1 MNASILISKHLLLV
15 GFAVLFCL
23 HTSAQKIDTATTHKS
38 RLNNIFAF
46 ALNAVS
52 RHPGDSAVIKTKGQ
66 APFLPYEGKIIR
78 HITFKEFGFDQ
89 SFTDTAKRSNYFGT
103 KLLNKLHTK
112 TKEWVVRD
120 NLFLEENTP
129 LDAYKVAD
137 NETYY
142 RSLEFIQDARILV
155 TPIPGNPDS
164 VDLVIVTKDLFSLTG
179 SVASF
184 APGNYQVSVGD
195 ANILG
200 MGQKVVVSSALQ
212 NNRSPDMGYSF
223 LYTKTSIRH
232 SFINLAA
239 GYSTISPDL
248 YNGMTDEHDLLFSLQ
263 MPLVSPYAH
272 YAGALTIGKN
282 QTFNS
287 YMEAP
292 ISFYNYGYNI
302 QDAWLGYNLDVVKYK
317 LNKSF
322 KDKHFVALR
331 YFKNSFFESP
341 EQTQGTYNFRYD
353 DKQAVLGQVTFF
365 RQEFYKTN
373 YIYGFGTTEDVPIGY
388 NVSVTTGWYRQLNLN
403 RSYAG
408 INANR
413 YFVTKGGSFTQ
424 YFLRMGGFLNAGQLQ
439 DATLLAGVGF
449 FSKLF
454 EYGNMKLR
462 EYINFS
468 YSGLYNR
475 IGLDPLYI
483 NNNYGLRNFN
493 SDSATGNNRISLYA
507 ETFSFL
513 RYKLLG
519 FKFAPFAFGNA
530 SLLTHENGTPGSSG
544 LYGAIGGGVRT
555 RNENFVFGTI
565 ELRLIYFPRY
575 VQGNNSFQVTLSTDL
590 IFRYNSNYVS
600 APDIVQSNTN
610 SNNGIY

>member
-1 MNASILISKHLLLV
+1 MHA
-15 GFAVLFCL
+15 
-23 HTSAQKIDTATTHKS
+23 SAQKIDTAITHNK

-46 ALNAVS
+46 ALRSIS
-52 RHPGDSAVIKTKGQ
+52 RHRGDTAVIKGKGQ
-66 APFLPYEGKIIR
+66 TPFLPYQGKIIR
-78 HITFKEFGFDQ
+78 HITFKEFGFEQ
-89 SFTDTAKRSNYFGT
+89 PFSDTSKRINYFGT

-120 NLFLEENTP
+120 NLFLQENTA
-129 LDAYKVAD
+129 LDAYKAAD

-164 VDLVIVTKDLFSLTG
+164 VDLVVITKDLFSLTG
-179 SVASF
+179 SVSSF
-184 APGNYQVSVGD
+184 TPGNYQVSIGD
-195 ANILG
+195 ANLGG
-200 MGQKVVVSSALQ
+200 MGQKFIVSTALQ
-212 NNRSPDMGYSF
+212 NNRSPGLGYSF

-232 SFINLAA
+232 SFINFVA

-248 YNGMTDEHDLLFSLQ
+248 YNGMTDEHDLLLSLQ

-272 YAGALTIGKN
+272 CAGALTIGRN

-302 QDAWLGYNLDVVKYK
+302 QDAWLGYNLDVGKYR

-331 YFKNSFFESP
+331 YFKNSFFETP

-388 NVSVTTGWYRQLNLN
+388 NVAVTTGWYRQLNLN

-439 DATLLAGVGF
+439 DATLLAGAGF
-449 FSKLF
+449 FSRLF
-454 EYGNMKLR
+454 EYHNFKLR

-468 YSGLYNR
+468 YTGLYNR
-475 IGLDPLYI
+475 VGLDPLYI
-483 NNNYGLRNFN
+483 NNNYGLRNFS
-493 SDSATGNNRISLYA
+493 SDSVMGNNRISLYA

-513 RYKLLG
+513 RYKLFG
-519 FKFAPFAFGNA
+519 FKFAPFVFGNG
-530 SLLTHENGTPGSSG
+530 SLLTHENGDPGSSG
-544 LYGAIGGGVRT
+544 LYGGIGGGVRT

-565 ELRLIYFPRY
+565 ELRVIYFPRY
-575 VQGNNSFQVTLSTDL
+575 VEGNNSFQVTLSTNL
-590 IFRYNSNYVS
+590 IFRYNSNYVTE
-600 APDIVQSNTN
+600 PDIVQSNTN